1 MKSLIL
7 FGVLVGSSGALAQ
20 ASPQEAVPAPAAPP
34 AEAVAPSG
42 PSSPRLLTDAEQEAF
57 LLEAEVV
64 KTRRAPG
71 GITNSTR
78 ATLRRGDVVHDAHI
92 QIIDEYKSQMALG
105 SGTEIDFRDSWR
117 NNVAAYRLDRLMGL
131 GMVPVTVIRRDDE
144 TNKMASFTWWIDDVL
159 MTEKERFQKKI
170 SSPDT
175 EAWNRQIF
183 IVRAFDQLI
192 YNFDRN
198 LGNLVIDKD
207 WTIWMIDHTRAF
219 KIFKDLKSEKNLSD
233 FCERDLLVALR
244 SLTRPALKKALDGVI
259 SDGQIDSLLVRRDKI
274 VKCYEQKIAARGEG
288 RVLYDL
294 PSRLRVATAPQ

>member
-1 MKSLIL
+1 MRKLIL
-7 FGVLVGSSGALAQ
+7 LGVLVASSGGLAQ
-20 ASPQEAVPAPAAPP
+20 ASSQEAVPAPAPAP
-34 AEAVAPSG
+34 AAA
-42 PSSPRLLTDAEQEAF
+42 SSARVLSDAEQEAF

-71 GITNSTR
+71 GVTSSTR
-78 ATLRRGDVVHDAHI
+78 ATLRKGDLVHDAHI
-92 QIIDEYKSQMALG
+92 QVHDEYKSQISLG
-105 SGTEIDFRDSWR
+105 SGMEIDFRDSWR
-117 NNVAAYRLDRLMGL
+117 NNVAAYRLDRMMGL

-144 TNKMASFTWWIDDVL
+144 TNKMASFTWWVDDVL
-159 MTEKERFQKKI
+159 MTEKDRYQKKI

-183 IVRAFDQLI
+183 VVRAFDQLI

-198 LGNLVIDKD
+198 LGNLLIDKD
-207 WTIWMIDHTRAF
+207 WTIWMIDHTRGF

-233 FCERDLLVALR
+233 FCEKDLLIALR
-244 SLTRPALKKALDGVI
+244 SLEKPALKKAMDSLL
-259 SDGQIDSLLVRRDKI
+259 SDGQIDALLARRDKI

-294 PSRLRVATAPQ
+294 PSRLMAATPPR

>member
-1 MKSLIL
+1 M
-7 FGVLVGSSGALAQ
+7 
-20 ASPQEAVPAPAAPP
+20 
-34 AEAVAPSG
+34 
-42 PSSPRLLTDAEQEAF
+42 
-57 LLEAEVV
+57 
-64 KTRRAPG
+64 
-71 GITNSTR
+71 
-78 ATLRRGDVVHDAHI
+78 
-92 QIIDEYKSQMALG
+92 
-105 SGTEIDFRDSWR
+105 EIDFRDSWR

-198 LGNLVIDKD
+198 LGNLLIDKD

-233 FCERDLLVALR
+233 FCEKDLLIALR
-244 SLTRPALKKALDGVI
+244 SLEKPALKQAMEERAERRPDRRPSRPARQDREVLRAEDRGQGRGAGALRPALAPHGGDG
-259 SDGQIDSLLVRRDKI
+259 
-274 VKCYEQKIAARGEG
+274 AAVVGASSR
-288 RVLYDL
+288 
-294 PSRLRVATAPQ
+294 PSRGLSLEGSGSRAETSRT